1 MNTDEE
7 RQMLQELEA
16 DRAQAR
22 LRTTRVTVRS
32 LSATHNCPGG
42 CGARVSGNKIACR
55 ACAERALEGKPLDQ
69 YNRA

>member
-1 MNTDEE
+1 MNAPT
-7 RQMLQELEA
+7 LLGLTNALETNL
-16 DRAQAR
+16 AQAR